1 MGSTVGT
8 ALAGAGIG
16 IAIAGILPLLHV
28 SGLTGTPP
36 AAELLLVA
44 VGVFLVDIL
53 MSGYGAGKGTG
64 Y

>member
-16 IAIAGILPLLHV
+16 IATAGIP
-28 SGLTGTPP
+28 T
-36 AAELLLVA
+36 
-44 VGVFLVDIL
+44 F
-53 MSGYGAGKGTG
+53 GYGAGKRTG